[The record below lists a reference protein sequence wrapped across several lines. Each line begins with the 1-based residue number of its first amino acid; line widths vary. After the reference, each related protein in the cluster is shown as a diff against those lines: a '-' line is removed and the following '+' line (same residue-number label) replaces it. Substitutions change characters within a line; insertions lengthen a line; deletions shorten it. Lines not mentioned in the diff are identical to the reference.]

1 MTPAAPITNGLVS
14 SLKKNIFFF
23 YQKTI
28 YNLSNN
34 LISVLFFF
42 GQVLTNGLSSGR
54 LTDEFAGCKAII
66 HRAQKARA

>member
-14 SLKKNIFFF
+14 SLKKNIFF